1 MSLFNDLVLRG
12 LAAQRSMANLMT
24 VSATAISTAALQGV
38 RLTLTL
44 PTELMA
50 AFARGARHGL
60 PDPATPLLPPA
71 ALAPIDPMIAA
82 PATVA
87 QPEVPAAPAP
97 AAPEPSPAWTPQI
110 VSGADAGVDAGVG
123 AVTEADP
130 VAESDDAPLAQITPV
145 LLDRPR
151 AGLADDLVEMTGIGP
166 ELAATLNVIGIYHFE
181 QIADLTPENIAWLDQ
196 KYPGFAETCDRH
208 DLVGQAKA
216 RVWT

>member
-71 ALAPIDPMIAA
+71 APAPIDPMIAA

-87 QPEVPAAPAP
+87 EPEVPAAPAP
-97 AAPEPSPAWTPQI
+97 APATPAWTPQI
-110 VSGADAGVDAGVG
+110 VSGADAGVDAGG
-123 AVTEADP
+123 WAVTEAEP
-130 VAESDDAPLAQITPV
+130 DDAPLAQITPV

>member
-12 LAAQRSMANLMT
+12 LAAQRSMASLMT

-71 ALAPIDPMIAA
+71 APAPIDPMIAA

-87 QPEVPAAPAP
+87 EPEVPAAPAP
-97 AAPEPSPAWTPQI
+97 APATPAWTPQI
-110 VSGADAGVDAGVG
+110 VSGGDAPDDRGADTAA
-123 AVTEADP
+123 EAHPLADT
-130 VAESDDAPLAQITPV
+130 DDGPLAQITPV
-145 LLDRPR
+145 LLGRPR

>member
-71 ALAPIDPMIAA
+71 AHAPVDRVAA
-82 PATVA
+82 IPAA
-87 QPEVPAAPAP
+87 EAAAAPAP
-97 AAPEPSPAWTPQI
+97 VPAAATPEPSPAWTPQI
-110 VSGADAGVDAGVG
+110 VSGGDAPDDGGADTAA
-123 AVTEADP
+123 EAHP
-130 VAESDDAPLAQITPV
+130 VADTDDAPLAQITPV

-166 ELAATLNVIGIYHFE
+166 ELAATLNVIGVYHFE
-181 QIADLTPENIAWLDQ
+181 QIADLTPENIAWLDR